1 MKKTVKL
8 NVLKDKANDL
18 LAANLPIEYK
28 DGIIAMLETALRDAD
43 AYRGF
48 MFLGDVDAN
57 YPPKPGYANYVA
69 RRYF

>member
-8 NVLKDKANDL
+8 NVLKDKANEL
-18 LAANLPIEYK
+18 LAANLSIEYK

-57 YPPKPGYANYVA
+57 YPPKPGYTNYVA